1 MMSIFNAIGQ
11 NWIVVYVTGKA
22 CNDAFHEILEN
33 FSHSLK

>member
-11 NWIVVYVTGKA
+11 QHVYVTGKA